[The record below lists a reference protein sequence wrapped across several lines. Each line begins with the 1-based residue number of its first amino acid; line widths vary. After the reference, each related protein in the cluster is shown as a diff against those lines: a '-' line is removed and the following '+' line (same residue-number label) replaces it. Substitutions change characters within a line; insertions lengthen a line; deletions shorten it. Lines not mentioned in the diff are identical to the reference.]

1 MKWLTVASRRSGNG
15 SSCVCF
21 FIKGLFPA
29 KELDPAGDAVPQG
42 NSYVLTYWTHVLDI
56 QFMNAWW
63 NKYSIIT
70 DSMCNLKMI
79 FFFFQI
85 KIYSSVWSCVSVC
98 QQPVCLPIKAQ
109 FMFFLVCVMFI
120 VEHEQ
125 HNNYFIVKNKLRLKI
140 SASLSWVYC
149 ILWHWMHVYFYWIH
163 DIIHIYWT
171 PECCRSPYLLQGD
184 KLILHRDKDN
194 SFLICFN
201 TLTELLHGSF
211 FFYSRGTQVHLRGP
225 ERRRRVRHLTL
236 RYNTHLT
243 KLFVDKL
250 SLLYGSNS

>member
-1 MKWLTVASRRSGNG
+1 M
-15 SSCVCF
+15 
-21 FIKGLFPA
+21 
-29 KELDPAGDAVPQG
+29 
-42 NSYVLTYWTHVLDI
+42 LDI

-70 DSMCNLKMI
+70 DSMCNLIMI
-79 FFFFQI
+79 FFFSKLRFTQVFEVVFQCA
-85 KIYSSVWSCVSVC
+85 SSLCVC
-98 QQPVCLPIKAQ
+98 QSRHTRHSLC
-109 FMFFLVCVMFI
+109 FFLVCVMKNFMFI

-140 SASLSWVYC
+140 SVSLSWVYC

-250 SLLYGSNS
+250 SLLYGSHS

>member
-1 MKWLTVASRRSGNG
+1 M
-15 SSCVCF
+15 
-21 FIKGLFPA
+21 
-29 KELDPAGDAVPQG
+29 
-42 NSYVLTYWTHVLDI
+42 
-56 QFMNAWW
+56 
-63 NKYSIIT
+63 
-70 DSMCNLKMI
+70 
-79 FFFFQI
+79 
-85 KIYSSVWSCVSVC
+85 C
-98 QQPVCLPIKAQ
+98 QQPVCLPIKTHKAQ

-140 SASLSWVYC
+140 SVSLSWVYC
-149 ILWHWMHVYFYWIH
+149 ILWHWIHVYFYWIH

>member
-1 MKWLTVASRRSGNG
+1 M
-15 SSCVCF
+15 
-21 FIKGLFPA
+21 
-29 KELDPAGDAVPQG
+29 
-42 NSYVLTYWTHVLDI
+42 LDI

-70 DSMCNLKMI
+70 DSMCNLIMI
-79 FFFFQI
+79 FFFSKLRFTQVFEVVFQCA
-85 KIYSSVWSCVSVC
+85 SSLCVC
-98 QQPVCLPIKAQ
+98 QSRHTRHSLC
-109 FMFFLVCVMFI
+109 FFLVCVMKNFMFI

-125 HNNYFIVKNKLRLKI
+125 HNNYFIVKNKLSLKI

-163 DIIHIYWT
+163 DIIHIYLT

-250 SLLYGSNS
+250 SLLYGSHS

>member
-1 MKWLTVASRRSGNG
+1 M
-15 SSCVCF
+15 
-21 FIKGLFPA
+21 
-29 KELDPAGDAVPQG
+29 
-42 NSYVLTYWTHVLDI
+42 LDI

-70 DSMCNLKMI
+70 DSMCNLIMI
-79 FFFFQI
+79 FFFSKLRFTQVFEVVFQCA
-85 KIYSSVWSCVSVC
+85 SSLCVC
-98 QQPVCLPIKAQ
+98 QSRHTRHSLC
-109 FMFFLVCVMFI
+109 FFLVCVMKNFMFI

-125 HNNYFIVKNKLRLKI
+125 HNNYFIVKNKLSLKI
-140 SASLSWVYC
+140 SVSLSWVYC

-184 KLILHRDKDN
+184 KLILHRDKEN

>member
-1 MKWLTVASRRSGNG
+1 MFEVVFQCASSL
-15 SSCVCF
+15 CVCQSRHTRHS
-21 FIKGLFPA
+21 L
-29 KELDPAGDAVPQG
+29 
-42 NSYVLTYWTHVLDI
+42 
-56 QFMNAWW
+56 
-63 NKYSIIT
+63 
-70 DSMCNLKMI
+70 C
-79 FFFFQI
+79 
-85 KIYSSVWSCVSVC
+85 
-98 QQPVCLPIKAQ
+98 
-109 FMFFLVCVMFI
+109 FFLVCVMKNFMFI

-125 HNNYFIVKNKLRLKI
+125 HNNYFIVKNKLSLKI

-163 DIIHIYWT
+163 DIIHIYLT

>member
-1 MKWLTVASRRSGNG
+1 M
-15 SSCVCF
+15 
-21 FIKGLFPA
+21 
-29 KELDPAGDAVPQG
+29 
-42 NSYVLTYWTHVLDI
+42 LDI

-79 FFFFQI
+79 FFFSKLRFTQVFEVVFQCA
-85 KIYSSVWSCVSVC
+85 SSLCVC
-98 QQPVCLPIKAQ
+98 QSRHTRHSLC
-109 FMFFLVCVMFI
+109 FFLVCVMKNFMFI

-125 HNNYFIVKNKLRLKI
+125 HNNYFIVKNKLSLKI

-184 KLILHRDKDN
+184 KLILHRDKEN

-225 ERRRRVRHLTL
+225 ERRRCVRHLTL

>member
-1 MKWLTVASRRSGNG
+1 MFEVVFQCASSL
-15 SSCVCF
+15 CVCQSRHTRHS
-21 FIKGLFPA
+21 L
-29 KELDPAGDAVPQG
+29 
-42 NSYVLTYWTHVLDI
+42 
-56 QFMNAWW
+56 
-63 NKYSIIT
+63 
-70 DSMCNLKMI
+70 C
-79 FFFFQI
+79 
-85 KIYSSVWSCVSVC
+85 
-98 QQPVCLPIKAQ
+98 
-109 FMFFLVCVMFI
+109 FFLVCVMKNFMFI

-125 HNNYFIVKNKLRLKI
+125 HNNYFIVKNKLSLKI

>member
-1 MKWLTVASRRSGNG
+1 M
-15 SSCVCF
+15 
-21 FIKGLFPA
+21 
-29 KELDPAGDAVPQG
+29 
-42 NSYVLTYWTHVLDI
+42 LDI

-79 FFFFQI
+79 FFFSKLRFTQVFEVVFQCA
-85 KIYSSVWSCVSVC
+85 SSLCVC
-98 QQPVCLPIKAQ
+98 QSRHTRHSLC
-109 FMFFLVCVMFI
+109 FFLVCVMKNFMFI

-125 HNNYFIVKNKLRLKI
+125 HNNYFIVKNKLSLKI

-163 DIIHIYWT
+163 DIIHIYLT

-184 KLILHRDKDN
+184 KLILHRDKEN